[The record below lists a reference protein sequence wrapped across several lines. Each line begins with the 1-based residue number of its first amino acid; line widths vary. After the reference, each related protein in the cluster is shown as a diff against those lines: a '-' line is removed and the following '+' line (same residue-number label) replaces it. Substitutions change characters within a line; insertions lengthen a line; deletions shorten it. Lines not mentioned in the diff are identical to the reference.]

1 MIRVLHVIQQLS
13 SGGASKALE
22 ALITSAERS
31 SHSVLSLIPTGRK
44 ANERLL
50 ASGIPIIQKPSK
62 EEVDRYVREA
72 DIVQIH
78 FWNTPELYKFME
90 TPRSCRIVIWTH
102 VEGLTAPHIV
112 IPQLTNYSNALVHT
126 CYQKE
131 SDSYYILP
139 RSPHT
144 FKPEERSNNQNQPL
158 CVGIFGTLHSSR
170 MCVKAIEVF
179 AMADCQGSQLLIV
192 GQGDLVPVWK
202 QRVAKLNL
210 HGKVIF
216 RGFVDDVGRELA
228 NMDVLLH
235 LPKPGCYATADL
247 ALQEALLTGV
257 VPIVLDGTA
266 VANLVRHE
274 IDGLVAIDEHQSVQF
289 LQRLDKDRKLLQG
302 MREAGQERAKYEF
315 HPCGCAREFEALY
328 ERIFQMPKQVRS
340 LILTKGDNGAERFMA
355 SIGDASIPFQIS
367 AKRASGWQAADKQ
380 IADSNSAIAGAGA
393 GGILHYRGVYPD
405 DPFLRYWAGLV
416 LAASGR
422 SALAAAEFDAASKAG
437 IIGVSAHLKRCLHS
451 Q

>member
-1 MIRVLHVIQQLS
+1 
-13 SGGASKALE
+13 
-22 ALITSAERS
+22 
-31 SHSVLSLIPTGRK
+31 
-44 ANERLL
+44 
-50 ASGIPIIQKPSK
+50 
-62 EEVDRYVREA
+62 
-72 DIVQIH
+72 
-78 FWNTPELYKFME
+78 
-90 TPRSCRIVIWTH
+90 
-102 VEGLTAPHIV
+102 
-112 IPQLTNYSNALVHT
+112 
-126 CYQKE
+126 
-131 SDSYYILP
+131 
-139 RSPHT
+139 
-144 FKPEERSNNQNQPL
+144 
-158 CVGIFGTLHSSR
+158 
-170 MCVKAIEVF
+170 
-179 AMADCQGSQLLIV
+179 
-192 GQGDLVPVWK
+192 
-202 QRVAKLNL
+202 
-210 HGKVIF
+210 
-216 RGFVDDVGRELA
+216 
-228 NMDVLLH
+228 
-235 LPKPGCYATADL
+235 
-247 ALQEALLTGV
+247 
-257 VPIVLDGTA
+257 
-266 VANLVRHE
+266 
-274 IDGLVAIDEHQSVQF
+274 
-289 LQRLDKDRKLLQG
+289 